1 MKQFII
7 LTLALSFFCLKLHA
21 QAEKT
26 LVKSVDLNGN
36 IAITAALNGHTT
48 ISEWDKDFIRIT
60 THVKLT
66 NSNESILERL
76 VSVGRYEISLDE
88 VDGVMTLTMPKAST
102 AVVLKGTS
110 LVEQYS
116 FEITVPKKISIKIDA
131 PASEGI

>member
-88 VDGVMTLTMPKAST
+88 VVSAKLVLTDDLIRASLAQGKTDGNGNSA
-102 AVVLKGTS
+102 
-110 LVEQYS
+110 
-116 FEITVPKKISIKIDA
+116 
-131 PASEGI
+131 